1 MLINRF
7 ENTTVI
13 AGAHT
18 IEEGIHHLGRAGVL
32 KLSAANAASRSCFLD
47 PSADGFPIA
56 YNVYNIRPLQSSNK
70 RKRVPE
76 SI

>member
-7 ENTTVI
+7 KNSTVI
-13 AGAHT
+13 AGVQT
-18 IEEGIHHLGRAGVL
+18 IEDGIHHPGNAGIL

-47 PSADGFPIA
+47 PSADGFPTA